1 MADKKT
7 CAEKFPKDKTKLKKC
22 MIQTRK
28 KNSLE
33 KASRRQKA
41 KERKSRKKT
50 KVGKVLKKVGTVL
63 SRFDGTWN

>member
-7 CAEKFPKDKTKLKKC
+7 CAEKFPKDKTKRKKC
-22 MIQTRK
+22 MIQTK
-28 KNSLE
+28 SKNSLE
-33 KASRRQKA
+33 RASRIQKA

-50 KVGKVLKKVGTVL
+50 KAGKVLKKVGKVL